1 MLGSPSPGAS
11 IWFENWG
18 CLGYSLK
25 TEGVEGPK
33 ISTECIGMVELRAS
47 FLTFLFN
54 YMQIFLPSED
64 NTFGKFS
71 HLKFLYVIGHDNFS

>member
-1 MLGSPSPGAS
+1 
-11 IWFENWG
+11 
-18 CLGYSLK
+18 
-25 TEGVEGPK
+25 
-33 ISTECIGMVELRAS
+33 MVELRAS